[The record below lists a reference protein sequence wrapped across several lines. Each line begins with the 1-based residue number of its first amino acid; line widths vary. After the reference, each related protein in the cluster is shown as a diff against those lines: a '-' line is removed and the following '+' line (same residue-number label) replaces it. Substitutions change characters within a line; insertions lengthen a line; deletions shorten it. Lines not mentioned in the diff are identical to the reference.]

1 MKQRQQAASSSAQS
15 GTPVSNP
22 QQGSKSAGKKPAQ
35 QKPDTTKEHVFRNV
49 DGEITGR
56 IPVRPAQKPAPKKPA
71 PTKQESV
78 KPTPIEE
85 EVEALT
91 KSMAGEDLDE
101 EESEPEEELTPAQL
115 RAKRLEALSKPSS
128 STATG
133 MLEREK

>member
-1 MKQRQQAASSSAQS
+1 M
-15 GTPVSNP
+15 
-22 QQGSKSAGKKPAQ
+22 
-35 QKPDTTKEHVFRNV
+35 
-49 DGEITGR
+49 
-56 IPVRPAQKPAPKKPA
+56 PVRPVQKPAPMKPA

-78 KPTPIEE
+78 KPTPTEE

-91 KSMAGEDLDE
+91 KSMAGENSD